1 MHPSNIILFQYL
13 YLGTHTSFN
22 ITVSPKSPKMQSVLK
37 KLYLIHKI
45 TNAFV
50 TNLFL
55 WVMDDVLCNLNYNL
69 IFKLSSVL
77 CLKA

>member
-1 MHPSNIILFQYL
+1 
-13 YLGTHTSFN
+13 
-22 ITVSPKSPKMQSVLK
+22 MQSVLK
-37 KLYLIHKI
+37 KLYLIHNI

-77 CLKA
+77 